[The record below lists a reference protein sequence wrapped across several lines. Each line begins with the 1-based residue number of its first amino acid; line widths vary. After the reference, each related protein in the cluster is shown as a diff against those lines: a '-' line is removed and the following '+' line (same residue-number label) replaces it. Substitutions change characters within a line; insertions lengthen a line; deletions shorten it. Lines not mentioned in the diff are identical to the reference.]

1 MYAGQEVDLV
11 LLTRGEAAVA
21 EPVESGIACQT
32 DVQLHVHR
40 IVGRPLPG
48 DANRWETIARARNA
62 AVSVGHSPWL
72 MFLDDDVVLA
82 PRAIKL
88 LVDELQC
95 RPSLAAVAADYL
107 HEGTGYDPRQHVAM
121 GATLFRRSAL
131 SFIRFRWQGEC
142 CECQCCC
149 DDVRRMG
156 LGITYSLSA
165 RATHLQVAR
174 PQLACCERGE
184 RSDAPID
191 SAAGPPRILAAFDR
205 RHLARFRRQF
215 LKSLRAHGNPEEV
228 VAIGYGL
235 YPSEQRL
242 HGQDGVRLVSLPVN
256 GQLPPVRRLLDF
268 QRVLHELPPQTPV
281 AYWDAGDVIF
291 QSNLAS
297 LWAEVRQHPER
308 LLAVREPTGHPDNV
322 AVARW
327 TSSIR
332 DSDARRTAFDL
343 LTQRPFLNSGFAAGT
358 ARVLLEYFQE
368 AFRML
373 NSAALRGTTDWG
385 DQTALNLYCH
395 SHPERWQ
402 EVDEGW
408 NYCVHDREP
417 GEVFVR
423 PVGEI
428 LSRRGATI
436 RVAHGN
442 ALSLRQFGF
451 LRD

>member
-1 MYAGQEVDLV
+1 MDTHEEVDLV
-11 LLTRGEAAVA
+11 LLTRGDADIPEA
-21 EPVESGIACQT
+21 VETGIAQ
-32 DVQLHVHR
+32 QIGIELHVHR

-48 DANRWETIARARNA
+48 DANRWQTIARARNA
-62 AVSVGHSPWL
+62 ALTLGGTPWV

-82 PRAIKL
+82 PHAVRS

-95 RPSLAAVAADYL
+95 RPSLAAVAANYL
-107 HEGTGYDPRQHVAM
+107 QEGDRYDPHPHVAM
-121 GATLFRRSAL
+121 GATLFRRSVL
-131 SFIRFRWQGEC
+131 RFIRFRWQANR

-149 DDVRRMG
+149 DDVRRLG
-156 LGITYSLSA
+156 LGIAYSRTA
-165 RATHLQVAR
+165 RATHHRSVPPPEHASCEQPVAQVDVA
-174 PQLACCERGE
+174 G
-184 RSDAPID
+184 
-191 SAAGPPRILAAFDR
+191 GPPRILAAFDR
-205 RHLARFRRQF
+205 RHVARFRRQF
-215 LKSLRAHGNPEEV
+215 LKSLRAQGNQEEV

-242 HGQDGVRLVSLPVN
+242 NGLDRVRQVVYPVN

-268 QRVLHELPPQTPV
+268 QDVLRELPPHTPV

-291 QSNLAS
+291 QSSLAN
-297 LWAEVRQHPER
+297 LWAEVRRHPDR
-308 LLAVREPTGHPDNV
+308 LLAVREPKGHPENR

-327 TSSIR
+327 TLSIR
-332 DSDARRTAFDL
+332 DGAARRAAFDL

-358 ARVLLEYFQE
+358 ARVMLEYLRE
-368 AFRML
+368 AHRML
-373 NSAALRGTTDWG
+373 HSAALAGTTDWG

-395 SHPERWQ
+395 MHPERWQ
-402 EVDEGW
+402 EIDEGW

-417 GEVFVR
+417 REVVVR
-423 PVGEI
+423 PTGEI
-428 LSRRGATI
+428 VSQRGASI